1 MPLYLRESEGRN
13 DTDDRTNFFFFF
25 FIVHLIIL
33 SSQLKKLLHAAHSTL
48 PNAFNPT
55 IIFLI
60 SKFTN
65 ALEFNSKTP
74 RLIPTRATTSFEIP
88 HRRLNPSNQ
97 RDYSSLDPS
106 TSAQTTKTP
115 SRIEQSFSL
124 FPFSFFFSFFPAD
137 RSFTKDWH
145 RVVPRI
151 FTLRSEDAK
160 SSRQSTLAMR
170 RHGSPFWHGGAA
182 TVPPPPRR
190 PLAVPRRGTTTSR
203 GTEAVRGTR
212 SIIQRRVR
220 AH

>member
-33 SSQLKKLLHAAHSTL
+33 SSQLNKLLHAAHSTL
-48 PNAFNPT
+48 PNALNPT

-74 RLIPTRATTSFEIP
+74 RLIPTRATTSSEIP

-115 SRIEQSFSL
+115 SRIEQRFFFFSL
-124 FPFSFFFSFFPAD
+124 FPFFFLFFRPIGHSPKIGIASYRVYLRCEARMQKARVKA
-137 RSFTKDWH
+137 RS
-145 RVVPRI
+145 RCVV
-151 FTLRSEDAK
+151 TALRFGTEEPQPFRPHPVAPSPF
-160 SSRQSTLAMR
+160 LAAGQR
-170 RHGSPFWHGGAA
+170 RHAEPKLSEG
-182 TVPPPPRR
+182 
-190 PLAVPRRGTTTSR
+190 
-203 GTEAVRGTR
+203 
-212 SIIQRRVR
+212 R
-220 AH
+220 AL

>member
-106 TSAQTTKTP
+106 KRPKLPRESSKVFL
-115 SRIEQSFSL
+115 FSL
-124 FPFSFFFSFFPAD
+124 FPFFFLFFRPIGHSPKIGIASYRVYLRCEARMQKARVKA
-137 RSFTKDWH
+137 RS
-145 RVVPRI
+145 RCVV
-151 FTLRSEDAK
+151 TALRFGTEEPQPFRPHPVAPSPF
-160 SSRQSTLAMR
+160 LAAGQR
-170 RHGSPFWHGGAA
+170 RHAEPKLSEG
-182 TVPPPPRR
+182 
-190 PLAVPRRGTTTSR
+190 
-203 GTEAVRGTR
+203 
-212 SIIQRRVR
+212 R
-220 AH
+220 AL